1 MVKRRGIYL
10 TAGARCATMAES
22 KYTYR
27 NYGGTTRTGIWD
39 SDNPLEYTVQI
50 TQDLTQAVENNKI
63 LRDLHPRR
71 SANKLI
77 ARGVPLAV
85 AEQAMREQWDEAKW
99 AKWLDDPDNAAFRV
113 WQGRVGK

>member
-1 MVKRRGIYL
+1 MEVKRVYRDD
-10 TAGARCATMAES
+10 GAVRRTM
-22 KYTYR
+22 
-27 NYGGTTRTGIWD
+27 IWED
-39 SDNPLEYTVQI
+39 DRPDIVHVKTEL
-50 TQDLTQAVENNKI
+50 DLAQAIENNKI

-71 SANKLI
+71 STNKLI
-77 ARGVPLAV
+77 ARGVPLTV

>member
-1 MVKRRGIYL
+1 MVESKFTYRDDGTVKRV
-10 TAGARCATMAES
+10 
-22 KYTYR
+22 
-27 NYGGTTRTGIWD
+27 GIWD
-39 SDNPLEYTVQI
+39 DDNPNFYTVQV

-63 LRDLHPRR
+63 LRELQPRR
-71 SANKLI
+71 ANNRLV

-85 AEQAMREQWDEAKW
+85 AEQAMREQWDERDW